1 MAGRLVGDVS
11 GGALEIEGLRL
22 AYDGGD
28 ILQGVSGH
36 FPAGVL
42 SAVVGP
48 NGCGKTT
55 LLKAIAGRLRPRAGT
70 IKVSGMTSA
79 GIAYLPQ
86 SASFDRNF
94 PISVREMVGMGLL
107 HSTGPFG
114 RVTGEQT
121 ARIDEAIAAVG
132 LESFAH
138 RRIGALSGGQ
148 IQRAMF
154 ARLALQGAGVVLLD
168 EPFSNIDA
176 HTTQALLRMMEGW
189 RAEDRVVVTV
199 LHDIE
204 LAHRHFGWT
213 MLLAHESVACGPTA
227 EVLTHKNLHHAQHLC
242 DVCAA
247 DRNFWAAA

>member
-1 MAGRLVGDVS
+1 MT

-28 ILQGVSGH
+28 ILQGVSGR
-36 FPAGVL
+36 FPAGML
-42 SAVVGP
+42 SAIVGP

-70 IKVSGMTSA
+70 IRLTGMANTDV
-79 GIAYLPQ
+79 AYLPQ
-86 SASFDRNF
+86 SAGFDRSF

-107 HSTGPFG
+107 RRIGPFG
-114 RVTGEQT
+114 RLTSEQA

-132 LESFAH
+132 LEAFAH

-154 ARLALQGAGVVLLD
+154 ARLALQGAGVILLD

-176 HTTQALLRMMEGW
+176 HTTQALLRIMEGW
-189 RAEDRVVVTV
+189 SADGRVVVTV

-227 EVLTHKNLHHAQHLC
+227 DVLTHDNLHRAQHLC
-242 DVCAA
+242 DACAA

>member
-1 MAGRLVGDVS
+1 VTM
-11 GGALEIEGLRL
+11 GALEIENLRL

-28 ILQGVSGH
+28 ILQGVSGR

-55 LLKAIAGRLRPRAGT
+55 LLKAIAGQLRPRAGAIRFT
-70 IKVSGMTSA
+70 GMTHEDV
-79 GIAYLPQ
+79 AYLPQ
-86 SASFDRNF
+86 SAGFDRNF

-107 HSTGPFG
+107 NQVGAFG
-114 RVTGEQT
+114 RVSREQ
-121 ARIDEAIAAVG
+121 AAGIDEAVAAVG
-132 LESFAH
+132 LEAFAH

-154 ARLALQGAGVVLLD
+154 ARLSLQGTDVILLD
-168 EPFSNIDA
+168 EPFANIDA
-176 HTTQALLRMMEGW
+176 HTTQALLRIMEGW
-189 RAEDRVVVTV
+189 SAAGRVVVTV
-199 LHDIE
+199 LHDID
-204 LAHRHFGWT
+204 LAQRFFGWT

-227 EVLTHKNLHHAQHLC
+227 EVLTHDNLHRAQHLC
-242 DVCAA
+242 DACAA